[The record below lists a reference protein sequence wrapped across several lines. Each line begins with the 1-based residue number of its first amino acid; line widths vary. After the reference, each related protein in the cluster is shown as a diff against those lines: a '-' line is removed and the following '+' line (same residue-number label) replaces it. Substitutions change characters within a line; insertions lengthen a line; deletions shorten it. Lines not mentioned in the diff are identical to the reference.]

1 MGVTTQPIVL
11 GRISGLFG
19 VRGWVKVYSY
29 TEPREA
35 VLNYDRW
42 LLLAKD
48 GWQEA
53 TVAEGQ
59 RHGKTVIVRMDGYDD
74 RDQASNLIGT
84 EIGIPREELPETTGD
99 QYYWSDLEGLR
110 VVHRDG
116 TELGEVDHLLET
128 GANDVMVVKGEQERL
143 IPFVMDEVILGV
155 DLANGEIR
163 VDWEWD

>member
-1 MGVTTQPIVL
+1 M
-11 GRISGLFG
+11 
-19 VRGWVKVYSY
+19 KVYSY

-35 VLNYDRW
+35 VLNYDRG
-42 LLLAKD
+42 LLSSQD

-59 RHGKTVIVRMDGYDD
+59 RHGKTVIVRIEGYDD
-74 RDQASNLIGT
+74 RDQAAGLVGT
-84 EIGIPREELPETTGD
+84 EIGVPRDALPETGSD

-110 VVHRDG
+110 VIHRDG
-116 TELGEVDHLLET
+116 SELGRVDYLLET
-128 GANDVMVVKGEQERL
+128 GANDVMVVKGETEHL
-143 IPFVMDEVILGV
+143 IPFVMDKVVLGV

>member
-1 MGVTTQPIVL
+1 M
-11 GRISGLFG
+11 GRITGLFG
-19 VRGWVKVYSY
+19 VKGWVKVYSY

-42 LLLAKD
+42 LLGRKD

-59 RHGKTVIVRMDGYDD
+59 RHGKTIIARIDGCVD
-74 RDQASNLIGT
+74 RDQAAEFVGVDIGVPRDALPQT
-84 EIGIPREELPETTGD
+84 EKD
-99 QYYWSDLEGLR
+99 QFYWSDLEGLT
-110 VVHRDG
+110 VLHRDG
-116 TELGEVDHLLET
+116 TELGKVAYLIET

-143 IPFVMDEVILGV
+143 VPFVMDKVVLGV
-155 DLANGEIR
+155 DLAKGEIE

>member
-1 MGVTTQPIVL
+1 M
-11 GRISGLFG
+11 GRITGLFG

-42 LLLAKD
+42 LLGRKN

-59 RHGKTVIVRMDGYDD
+59 RHGKTIIARLDGYVD
-74 RDQASNLIGT
+74 RDQAAGLVGADIGV
-84 EIGIPREELPETTGD
+84 PREAMPETESD

-110 VVHRDG
+110 VLHRDG
-116 TELGEVDHLLET
+116 TELGKLAYLLET
-128 GANDVMVVKGEQERL
+128 GAHDVMVVQGEQERL
-143 IPFVMDEVILGV
+143 IPFVLDKVVLGV
-155 DLANGEIR
+155 DLDKGEIE

>member
-1 MGVTTQPIVL
+1 MGVTTQPVIL

-42 LLLAKD
+42 LLSSQD

-59 RHGKTVIVRMDGYDD
+59 RHGKTVIVRIDGYDD
-74 RDQASNLIGT
+74 RDQAAGLVGT
-84 EIGIPREELPETTGD
+84 EIGIPRDELPETNVD
-99 QYYWSDLEGLR
+99 QYYWSDLEGLS

-116 TELGEVDHLLET
+116 TELGKVSHLLET
-128 GANDVMVVKGEQERL
+128 GANDVMVVKGETERL
-143 IPFVMDEVILGV
+143 IPFVLDKVVLGV
-155 DLANGEIR
+155 DLAKREIR

>member
-1 MGVTTQPIVL
+1 M
-11 GRISGLFG
+11 
-19 VRGWVKVYSY
+19 YSY

-42 LLLAKD
+42 LLIRKD

-59 RHGKTVIVRMDGYDD
+59 RHGKTVIVRVEGYDD
-74 RDQASNLIGT
+74 RDQAAGLVGT
-84 EIGIPREELPETTGD
+84 EIGVPRDELPETGSD

-110 VVHRDG
+110 VIHRDG
-116 TELGEVDHLLET
+116 SELGRVDYLLET
-128 GANDVMVVKGEQERL
+128 GANDVMVVKGETERL
-143 IPFVMDEVILGV
+143 IPFVMDKVVLGV